1 MGSWHRCVPPCC
13 RHYEASHDEAGSSG
27 PNPCTFWTG
36 IINLRQET
44 QYAIPRAKIYIS
56 NSSAGLD
63 PLYDDRDERAG
74 VKFANM
80 DLIGLPWQVVVGPR
94 GLENGMVEIK
104 NRATGDKQEM
114 TPDAVLNKLTA
125 V

>member
-1 MGSWHRCVPPCC
+1 MMMT
-13 RHYEASHDEAGSSG
+13 GSSG
-27 PNPCTFWTG
+27 PNPSRLLGTG
-36 IINLRQET
+36 IINLRAGT
-44 QYAIPRAKIYIS
+44 QHAIPRAKIYIPKLP
-56 NSSAGLD
+56 SAGLD